1 MESLEV
7 EFLLD
12 NVSNVF
18 PRIPRYELEQSL
30 ILLVNVSHP
39 VSRLNFLLES
49 LKPSNIVANTRYI
62 ETVGGAPGTV
72 GVAGEEIVLGLRH
85 RVHRHRLPPQ
95 PGLHHL
101 LGRRRVQASQVRLK
115 IFC

>member
-18 PRIPRYELEQSL
+18 SRIPRYELEQSL
-30 ILLVNVSHP
+30 ILFVNVRHP

-49 LKPSNIVANTRYI
+49 LKPGQHCGKYSLYRDDGRGTWDSGRGWRGDSPRSAARC
-62 ETVGGAPGTV
+62 APAPAATPARPPPPARAAAGT
-72 GVAGEEIVLGLRH
+72 G
-85 RVHRHRLPPQ
+85 Q
-95 PGLHHL
+95 P
-101 LGRRRVQASQVRLK
+101 S
-115 IFC
+115 

>member
-1 MESLEV
+1 MSV
-7 EFLLD
+7 IQSPVSISFWS
-12 NVSNVF
+12 VSN
-18 PRIPRYELEQSL
+18 
-30 ILLVNVSHP
+30 LVS
-39 VSRLNFLLES
+39 
-49 LKPSNIVANTRYI
+49 IVVNTRYI

-115 IFC
+115 IFCYSKKYLRSCSTWADMSVLSTSVLRTTVSERL